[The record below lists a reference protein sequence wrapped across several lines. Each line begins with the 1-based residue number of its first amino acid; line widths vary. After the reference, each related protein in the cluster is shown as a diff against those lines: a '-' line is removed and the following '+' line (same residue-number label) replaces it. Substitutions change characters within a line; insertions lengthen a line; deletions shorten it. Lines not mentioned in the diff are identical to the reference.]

1 MSLFEVRG
9 LTASYGNIQVLSGID
24 LTLEAGEVVSVLG
37 PNGVGKTTMLRR
49 IAGLHTTGSGAVIV
63 DGHDTVGCKPHTML
77 RLGVTVVP
85 EGRSI
90 FRTLSVEDNL
100 RLAERATKSAG
111 RTPIPPARM
120 LEEFP
125 RLAERRKQA
134 AGSLSG
140 GEQQMLSIAKALVHA
155 PRVLALDEPS
165 LGLAQK
171 LVAQV
176 LKRVQ
181 QTSAD
186 GVAVLL
192 VEQNARMAL
201 RYSDRAYVIERG
213 RVAYHGASS
222 ELARDPRME
231 NTYLGRPIQ

>member
-9 LTASYGNIQVLSGID
+9 LTAGYGNIQVLSGID
-24 LTLEAGEVVSVLG
+24 LVLHAGEVVSVLG
-37 PNGVGKTTMLRR
+37 PNGVGKTTLLRR
-49 IAGLHTTGSGAVIV
+49 ISGLHTDGRGSVLF
-63 DGHDTVGCKPHTML
+63 DGRETVGRKPHTML
-77 RLGVTVVP
+77 ELGLTVVP
-85 EGRSI
+85 EGRAI
-90 FRTLSVEDNL
+90 FRDLTVEENL
-100 RLAERATKSAG
+100 RLAERATRSAG
-111 RTPIPPARM
+111 RTPTPPAHL

-125 RLAERRKQA
+125 RLAERRKQTV
-134 AGSLSG
+134 GSLSG

-181 QTSAD
+181 RISGD

-201 RYSDRAYVIERG
+201 RHSDRAYVLERG
-213 RVAYHGASS
+213 KVAYQGASS
-222 ELARDPRME
+222 DLAHDPRME
-231 NTYLGRPIQ
+231 NTYLGRPVQ

>member
-9 LTASYGNIQVLSGID
+9 LTASYGNIQVLSGVD

-37 PNGVGKTTMLRR
+37 PNGVGKTTLLRR
-49 IAGLHTTGSGAVIV
+49 IAGLHTTGAGSVV
-63 DGHDTVGCKPHTML
+63 LDGRDTVGRKPHSL
-77 RLGVTVVP
+77 LASGVTVVP
-85 EGRSI
+85 EGRAI
-90 FRTLSVEDNL
+90 FRTLTVEDNL
-100 RLAERATKSAG
+100 RLAERATRSTG
-111 RTPIPPARM
+111 RTPTPPARM
-120 LEEFP
+120 LDEFP
-125 RLAERRKQA
+125 RLAERRRQT

-181 QTSAD
+181 QISED

-201 RYSDRAYVIERG
+201 RYSDRAYVLERG
-213 RVAYHGASS
+213 KVAYQGDSS

-231 NTYLGRPIQ
+231 NTYLGRPLS